1 MQSPTPISDPTLLQ
15 IPLDTQTINI
25 SGLPINIYGLS
36 SHPPSTPL
44 TCVHLLH
51 PRNQAHEYMS
61 GIARSL
67 LLPSPASPNSP
78 HSQALICAAFDSR
91 NHGAR
96 VTSPLAN
103 GSWKEGN
110 ATHAEDLFSLY
121 HGTVEDLRMVV
132 EYLGVY
138 LRRPLRHFAVGVSL
152 GGHAAYLA
160 LALPR
165 VEGIVSVIGCPDY
178 RRLIGGRA
186 EKSGVDVREVFEDAG
201 LGEIVG
207 RLDPAAIGVEGLKG
221 VWKGKRLLALSG
233 GADRLVP
240 YACSEPFLAEV
251 KRAVGR
257 GELELDVKDIVYEGV
272 KHECTSEMVREL
284 VRWFAACLKDMDGG
298 LKGSSVL

>member
-1 MQSPTPISDPTLLQ
+1 MQSPIPISDPALLQ
-15 IPLDTQTINI
+15 IPLDTQTLNI

-51 PRNQAHEYMS
+51 PRRETHEYMS

-67 LLPSPASPNSP
+67 LLSPASPDS
-78 HSQALICAAFDSR
+78 HSRALICVAFDAR
-91 NHGAR
+91 NHGVR
-96 VTSPLAN
+96 MTSPLAN

-132 EYLGVY
+132 EYLGLY

-165 VEGIVSVIGCPDY
+165 VEGVVSVIGCPDY
-178 RRLIGGRA
+178 GRLMGARA
-186 EKSGVDVREVFEDAG
+186 EKSGVDVREVFEGAG
-201 LGEIVG
+201 LGAIVG
-207 RLDPAAIGVEGLKG
+207 RLDPAAVGVEGLRG
-221 VWKGKRLLALSG
+221 VWKGKRLLTLSG
-233 GADRLVP
+233 GADGLVP

-251 KRAVGR
+251 GRAVVR
-257 GELELDVKDIVYEGV
+257 GELELGVEDIVYEGV

-284 VRWFAACLKDMDGG
+284 VRWFDACFKDMDGA